1 MASSLTGHLRRSL
14 LNQRWTYLHD
24 GTEDR
29 WVAPD
34 GTAEVRVDALPG
46 TNLRVVEARRGDNSL
61 LLRTTGDTG
70 QILRGLADMLFIP
83 QEVADEAA

>member
-1 MASSLTGHLRRSL
+1 MAGSLTGHLRRGL
-14 LNQRWTYLHD
+14 LNQRWSHQHD

-29 WVAPD
+29 WTAPD
-34 GTAEVRVDALPG
+34 GNAEVRVDAPPG

-70 QILRGLADMLFIP
+70 EILRGLADMNFIP